1 MRHERML
8 GMHTS
13 DYIQTFGHKMRIYRR
28 REVLNQSNFGYIV
41 GIPQWKV
48 SEYERGVVPVPLDV
62 QEKVEC
68 AMEILQKT
76 VALEVE
82 FDG

>member
-1 MRHERML
+1 
-8 GMHTS
+8 
-13 DYIQTFGHKMRIYRR
+13 
-28 REVLNQSNFGYIV
+28 
-41 GIPQWKV
+41 V

-68 AMEILQKT
+68 AVEILQKT

-82 FDG
+82 VDG

>member
-1 MRHERML
+1 MGLRLL
-8 GMHTS
+8 GRSGDGT
-13 DYIQTFGHKMRIYRR
+13 QTFGNKMRRYRY
-28 REVLNQSNFGYIV
+28 REALNQSNFGYIV

-68 AMEILQKT
+68 AVEILQKT

-82 FDG
+82 VDG